1 MTYADHSQLVPEA
14 KRRLAR
20 GRALSR
26 FEVLALLGQIVRES
40 GSMRAGARFLT
51 VSAPYLHDVL
61 HGRRDPGPKV
71 LRPLGLKARSTTTL
85 EYIPD
90 V

>member
-1 MTYADHSQLVPEA
+1 MTFPDHSKLVNGALKRA
-14 KRRLAR
+14 KAR
-20 GRALSR
+20 QPLNR
-26 FEVLALLGQIVRES
+26 FEVLALLGAQVEQE
-40 GSMRAGARFLT
+40 GSLRACARLLK
-51 VSAPYLHDVL
+51 VSAPYLSDIL
-61 HGRRDPGPKV
+61 TGKRNPGPKV